1 MTTYILGVALGLLL
15 CLLTILLKIDNT
27 FTSIASGMLG
37 MIIALVLESI
47 GWLKWLLEEFDL
59 LKTMFKEED
68 IIETNRKLTVES
80 EELSILDSE
89 TVL

>member
-1 MTTYILGVALGLLL
+1 MTTYILGLALGLLL

-47 GWLKWLLEEFDL
+47 GWLK
-59 LKTMFKEED
+59 
-68 IIETNRKLTVES
+68 
-80 EELSILDSE
+80 
-89 TVL
+89 